1 MKNHPPKGA
10 STDSKKSYETIRR
23 VTIVG
28 GIVDLLLS
36 GLKVSGGIIFQSQ
49 VLIADGIHSLSD
61 LLTDGIVLFTARQ
74 ASFEADREHPYG
86 HGRIQAIGTGILAVS
101 LGAVAIGIGWD
112 AIRTLLGSKPLA
124 APGWIALGIGVVSVL
139 AKEII
144 FQYTIRAARRLRSGL
159 LKANAWHSRS
169 DALSSLV
176 VIVGVGGAMLGF
188 PWADAAGAL
197 VVAFLIAYAA
207 YQIGKEAVE
216 ELIDTAVD
224 SGTQSSIRSSAG
236 EVPGVLDVHE
246 LRTRTTGGDVL
257 ADMHVR
263 VNPRISV
270 SEGHQIADEVV
281 QRLREN
287 FEELSDIVV
296 HIDPEDDFDS
306 MQNGKLLDRN
316 ILDTALQKILVE
328 FGLDWNMIKAQP
340 NYLTLHFLKNQIHA
354 QLILPCPDEV
364 MMSNLRQIS
373 PAMTSR
379 IISTTEID
387 DIEVL
392 ASIASYP

>member
-1 MKNHPPKGA
+1 
-10 STDSKKSYETIRR
+10 
-23 VTIVG
+23 

-316 ILDTALQKILVE
+316 ILETALQKILVE

-392 ASIASYP
+392 VSIASYP